1 MAYTPKTYMSRYEKE
16 IQALLNQL
24 NSRKFSYDPEKDTA
38 YQAAK
43 KSLNLAGTVK
53 KDHSRAETSAKTL
66 GFTNSYAKASQGKID
81 SDTAQKVSSAATE
94 LEGAARKQFD
104 KEQTEL
110 QKQVKLYQQLEKEEY
125 SRFQKE
131 EAAALKAWQAQEK
144 ARAAA
149 LKKKST
155 SSSKK
160 ASSAAKETR
169 PKRTDEQLLRG
180 AQQII
185 RQYGEKSAKID
196 DTTKARMKKEIKTYL
211 STLGTDDAQ
220 MKRVLYLLDI

>member
-1 MAYTPKTYMSRYEKE
+1 MAYTPKTYVSRYEKE

-24 NSRKFSYDPEKDTA
+24 NSRKFEYDPEKDTA

-53 KDHSRAETSAKTL
+53 KDHSLAETSAKTL

-81 SDTAQKVSSAATE
+81 SDTAQSVSSAATE

-149 LKKKST
+149 LKKST

-169 PKRTDEQLLRG
+169 PKRTDEQLLKG